1 MNEPTYN
8 QQKDRNEKN
17 VLKSPSLAE
26 ISLKYE
32 STIALDECPTV
43 TSPDD
48 AEKLL
53 RDIWDDGTIQ
63 LREEFV
69 VLLLNNAKRCL
80 GWSKI
85 SSGGATATIVDP
97 ATIFQVALL
106 TSATSIILA
115 HNHPSGNVRPSKSDK
130 TLTDRIKKSGQMLGI
145 EVEDHIILTAKKSLS
160 FKAEKI
166 MR

>member
-1 MNEPTYN
+1 MNESTYN
-8 QQKDRNEKN
+8 QQADRTEKN

-32 STIALDECPTV
+32 STIALEECPAI
-43 TSPDD
+43 TSPDE
-48 AEKLL
+48 AVKVF

-69 VLLLNNAKRCL
+69 VLLLNNAKKCL

-97 ATIFQVALL
+97 ASIFQVALL
-106 TSATSIILA
+106 ANATSIILA
-115 HNHPSGNVRPSKSDK
+115 HNHPSGNLEASKADK
-130 TLTDRIKKSGQMLGI
+130 TLTRRIKECGEMMGI
-145 EVEDHIILTAKKSLS
+145 NVNDHIILTKGAYISLRAKNIV
-160 FKAEKI
+160 F
-166 MR
+166 

>member
-32 STIALDECPTV
+32 STIALDECPII
-43 TSPDD
+43 TSPEE
-48 AEKLL
+48 AEKVL
-53 RDIWDDGTIQ
+53 RDIWDEGTIQ

-80 GWSKI
+80 GWSRI

-106 TSATSIILA
+106 SNATSIILA
-115 HNHPSGNVRPSKSDK
+115 HNHPSGNTDVSKADK
-130 TLTDRIKKSGQMLGI
+130 TLTKRIKESGKMLGI
-145 EVEDHIILTAKKSLS
+145 SVEDHLIITANTYIS
-160 FKAEKI
+160 FREREI
-166 MR
+166 IW